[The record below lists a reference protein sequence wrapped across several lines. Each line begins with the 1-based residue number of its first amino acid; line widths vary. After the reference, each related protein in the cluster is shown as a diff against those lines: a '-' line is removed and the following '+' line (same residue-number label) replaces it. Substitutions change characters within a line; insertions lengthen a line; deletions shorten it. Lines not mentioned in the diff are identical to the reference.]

1 MWIINAM
8 FVASTG
14 SANLPVPCEKQRPH
28 ICQMWSYYPTA
39 ELTDFEASYQ
49 WPAVNNHY
57 LAVPCECR
65 HQCLFLSFLG
75 RHDCEKIT
83 GNMPDFRL
91 LVRPYYSL
99 AKRYVHDLYDVI
111 KTVFLSLPAWHTRL
125 FTDSIHNIRSILR
138 RGNRRRKRLCNC
150 LLTVRAPGP
159 LPSSREPG
167 ASTSYIFRRIH
178 TAHVR
183 PELVVLTRKANVWI
197 RREFLNFLAVF
208 WISHHWS
215 NSCTF
220 SAGSMLRKK
229 FPPTRLFLSNFG
241 LSCAVRTTKFL
252 PAWLGLGL
260 DDFVSSGGL

>member
-1 MWIINAM
+1 MMIYHQYPGHILEGKFPIYMWIINPIDMWIINAM

-57 LAVPCECR
+57 LTVPCECR

-83 GNMPDFRL
+83 AR
-91 LVRPYYSL
+91 
-99 AKRYVHDLYDVI
+99 RYVHDLYDVI

-125 FTDSIHNIRSILR
+125 FTDSIHNIRVAWSDLH

-150 LLTVRAPGP
+150 LLTLCVLQGHCRHPESPEQAQVIFFG
-159 LPSSREPG
+159 E
-167 ASTSYIFRRIH
+167 SY
-178 TAHVR
+178 
-183 PELVVLTRKANVWI
+183 
-197 RREFLNFLAVF
+197 
-208 WISHHWS
+208 
-215 NSCTF
+215 
-220 SAGSMLRKK
+220 
-229 FPPTRLFLSNFG
+229 
-241 LSCAVRTTKFL
+241 CACKTGIGRVDKE
-252 PAWLGLGL
+252 GKCL
-260 DDFVSSGGL
+260 DKTGVS